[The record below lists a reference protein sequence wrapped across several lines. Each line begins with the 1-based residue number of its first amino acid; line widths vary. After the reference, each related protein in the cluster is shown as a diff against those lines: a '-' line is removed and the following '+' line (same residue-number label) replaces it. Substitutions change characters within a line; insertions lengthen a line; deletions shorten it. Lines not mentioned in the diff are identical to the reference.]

1 MNKTITVERVN
12 IPMLRK
18 QRDSLLEL
26 RGKIKDNPEQ
36 DLLISG
42 TIHLLDSM
50 LDIAEGYA

>member
-18 QRDSLLEL
+18 QRNSLLEL
-26 RGKIKDNPEQ
+26 RENIKDNPEQ
-36 DLLISG
+36 GLLIDG
-42 TIHLLDSM
+42 TIHLLDAM